1 MKTYETILKKQER
14 AIYDLRALYESYGY
28 RLFKTGKFEDYELYA
43 RNKDFLGNDGI
54 LAFTDP
60 TGRLMALKPDVTL
73 SIAKNTED
81 EKGVVQKLY
90 YDDEVYRLV
99 PGSRDF
105 REITQTGIECIGDLS
120 AYDECEVIMLA
131 ARSLDLV
138 SHDYILDIS
147 HMGIVKGLIDLLA
160 LPDKESDRIL
170 TCIRNKNVHE
180 SLEICRQCGV
190 SAVLSDALCAMIQ
203 TYGPMEQVLQGMTQ
217 FIVGSDMQQAAS
229 EMRQVCE
236 ILKAAG
242 LDDHIRFDFSVA
254 GNMGYYDGMIFLGF
268 IEGLNSSVL
277 SGGRYDH
284 LMKKMGKKSGAVG
297 FSVSLS
303 KLESLEREE
312 RTTDVDVLLL
322 YNDDEDPAAIERAA
336 AALRADGSTVMVQKK
351 IPSDIR
357 AGKTLRLAGGEVRDE
372 K

>member
-1 MKTYETILKKQER
+1 
-14 AIYDLRALYESYGY
+14 
-28 RLFKTGKFEDYELYA
+28 
-43 RNKDFLGNDGI
+43 
-54 LAFTDP
+54 
-60 TGRLMALKPDVTL
+60 
-73 SIAKNTED
+73 
-81 EKGVVQKLY
+81 
-90 YDDEVYRLV
+90 
-99 PGSRDF
+99 
-105 REITQTGIECIGDLS
+105 
-120 AYDECEVIMLA
+120 
-131 ARSLDLV
+131 
-138 SHDYILDIS
+138 
-147 HMGIVKGLIDLLA
+147 
-160 LPDKESDRIL
+160 
-170 TCIRNKNVHE
+170 
-180 SLEICRQCGV
+180 
-190 SAVLSDALCAMIQ
+190 
-203 TYGPMEQVLQGMTQ
+203 
-217 FIVGSDMQQAAS
+217 
-229 EMRQVCE
+229 
-236 ILKAAG
+236 
-242 LDDHIRFDFSVA
+242 
-254 GNMGYYDGMIFLGF
+254 MIFLGF